1 MSLVIPGMESIA
13 SNIFLSRR
21 GTPLLQKTVFSSA
34 QLPLHLSER
43 DRFSLWQDIHVAEIW
58 SVEYGISEDLPF
70 EATIEAAAIGPVVL
84 GQMSGTIKHATRKAN
99 NIADDDNDGYLLLI
113 NKADTVLAGAQ
124 VGSDCDVG
132 QGEAA
137 LVTAAEP
144 LKMIG
149 SDKNV
154 WMNVVIPR
162 AILAHAFPRIDDR
175 LALKIDSKNEALGLL
190 KRYCQFLEAGDP
202 LVAPELITHATETIV
217 DLIGLATGA
226 KGEAAELAGLRGLR
240 AARLQ
245 DVLTKIADNFANP
258 GISAQ
263 RVAEELGLSARYVH
277 DLLQETGISFAERVL
292 ELRLQRAHK
301 MLSQRRNDGMRVS
314 EIALICGFSDV
325 SYFNRCFRR
334 FGYTP
339 TSAR

>member
-1 MSLVIPGMESIA
+1 MS
-13 SNIFLSRR
+13 
-21 GTPLLQKTVFSSA
+21 QKTVFSSA
-34 QLPLHLSER
+34 HLPSNLSER

-58 SVEYGISEDLPF
+58 SVEYGISENLPF

-84 GQMSGTIKHATRKAN
+84 GQMSGTIKHATRKAS

-124 VGSDCDVG
+124 VGRDYDVG

-175 LALKIDSKNEALGLL
+175 LAVKIDGQNEALGLL
-190 KRYCQFLEAGDP
+190 KRYCQFLEAGSP

-226 KGEAAELAGLRGLR
+226 KGEAAESAGLRGLR

-245 DVLTKIADNFANP
+245 AILAKIADNFANP
-258 GISAQ
+258 QISAQ

-277 DLLQETGISFAERVL
+277 DLLQETGISFAEHVL

-301 MLSQRRNDGMRVS
+301 MLSQRHNDGMRVS
-314 EIALICGFSDV
+314 EIALICGFSDI

-334 FGYTP
+334 RFGYTP
-339 TSAR
+339 TGAR